1 MRDWMEIVLFRREYF
16 SFFLRRRQNRAG
28 HLAVYIVALG
38 HLGSGIDGVLNITP
52 YKNSIVI

>member
-1 MRDWMEIVLFRREYF
+1 MEIVLFRREYF
-16 SFFLRRRQNRAG
+16 SSFFLRRRQNRAG

>member
-1 MRDWMEIVLFRREYF
+1 MEIVLFRREYF
-16 SFFLRRRQNRAG
+16 SSFFLRRRQNRAG

-52 YKNSIVI
+52 YKSSIVI